1 MQNTTTKEIKTND
14 LSEIKQIVEKQNIPL
29 SKERLWQKK
38 TGEIIN
44 MNVMENEHLCKALS
58 SQINSSI
65 KLGNNIL
72 ESVELEEQAIADIKA
87 INEQLIV
94 IQNAKNIAQNKLSII
109 RHDLNKKE
117 TIYGKIEH
125 VIDNLCT
132 EITDRNIQDKFIF
145 NKGIEKGFKMDIEK
159 KLLAKANGV

>member
-1 MQNTTTKEIKTND
+1 MQNIKEITIND
-14 LSEIKQIVEKQNIPL
+14 LSIIGKIIEKQNIPL

-44 MNVMENEHLCKALS
+44 MNVMEDEHLCKALS
-58 SQINSSI
+58 SQINSNV
-65 KLGNNIL
+65 KLGNSII
-72 ESVELEEQAIADIKA
+72 EAIELEELAVAEIKA
-87 INEQLIV
+87 INETLMA
-94 IQNAKNIAQNKLSII
+94 IQEAKNIAENKLSII
-109 RHDLNKKE
+109 RHDLHKKE

-132 EITDRNIQDKFIF
+132 EITNRNIQDKFVF

-159 KLLAKANGV
+159 KLLAKS